1 MKEALELERQ
11 GKLQLNE
18 EMLKALPPNSVINTN
33 DLERQKYESSGKKH
47 RLTDRINA
55 LRKGK

>member
-47 RLTDRINA
+47 RLADRINA